1 MMKSNGVK
9 KGDVVTIYMP
19 MTPDIIFS
27 MLACA
32 RIGAVHSVVFAG
44 FSEDAI
50 ADRIAASGSKFVFT
64 SDGGL
69 RGGRTIKLKQTVDN
83 AIAKDRAKVLVEKVF
98 VFKRTNEDVNFVD
111 GRDLWAD
118 DLLSSQSTECPAEVM
133 GAEDPLFIL
142 YTSGSTG
149 QPKGILHTTGGYLL
163 YAQHTTATSF
173 DLQPDDIYAC
183 VADAGWI
190 TGHTYICYGPL
201 LTGATSTV
209 FESTPLYPDEGRYW
223 DMIQR
228 HKINIFYT
236 APTAIRSLMRF
247 GDEPPKKVR
256 GGGGCRS
263 DEQSERGTGLCFD
276 L

>member
-1 MMKSNGVK
+1 MKSSGVK

-50 ADRIAASGSKFVFT
+50 ADRIAASKSKFVFT
-64 SDGGL
+64 SDGGV
-69 RGGRTIKLKQTVDN
+69 RGGRTIKLKNTVDN
-83 AIAKDRAKVLVEKVF
+83 AIAKDRAKSLVEKVF
-98 VFKRTNEDVNFVD
+98 VFKRTNDDINFVE
-111 GRDLWAD
+111 GRDVWAD
-118 DLLSSQSTECPAEVM
+118 DVLASQSDECPAEVM

-173 DLQPDDIYAC
+173 DLRPDDIYAC

-201 LTGATSTV
+201 LNGATTTV

-223 DMIQR
+223 DMVQR
-228 HKINIFYT
+228 
-236 APTAIRSLMRF
+236 
-247 GDEPPKKVR
+247 
-256 GGGGCRS
+256 
-263 DEQSERGTGLCFD
+263 
-276 L
+276 